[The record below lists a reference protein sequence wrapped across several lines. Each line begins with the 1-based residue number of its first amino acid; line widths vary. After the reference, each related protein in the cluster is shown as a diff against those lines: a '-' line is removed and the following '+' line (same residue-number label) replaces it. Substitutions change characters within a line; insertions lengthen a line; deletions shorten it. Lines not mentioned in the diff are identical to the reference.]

1 MNGSS
6 PLKLAATAVALV
18 LVTSMVIAVIAWTS
32 SDVEWRVEAPPVEPV
47 KVATSVRAATTSM
60 RIAALAP
67 QGSAMATP
75 PPYAVAACH
84 RQASRPA
91 PDEAQPEALKAGVLG
106 SGTLYGLDQN
116 QKRDDRYRDAYARC
130 MRSRGYSS

>member
-32 SDVEWRVEAPPVEPV
+32 SDVEWRVEATPVEPV
-47 KVATSVRAATTSM
+47 KTTTSM
-60 RIAALAP
+60 RMAVVAP
-67 QGSAMATP
+67 QASAMATP

-91 PDEAQPEALKAGVLG
+91 NDEAQPEALKAGVLG